1 MNRKSLL
8 GRISMKHVFFIVLA
22 AACVW
27 VIYSFLLVRRL
38 APLAEERRKQKA
50 AFWANQREPYINEH
64 LDSLVWYGDTAAY
77 NELREH
83 MHDEPTA
90 MQVGYSL
97 TMAIRH
103 EYPKACYDLYTDIVD
118 IYNRMGISLDSMD
131 TNCRELAL
139 LYLRKAAAK
148 GESRALKEVRLQGL
162 E

>member
-22 AACVW
+22 IAIVW
-27 VIYSFLLVRRL
+27 GIYQLILVKKL
-38 APLAEERRKQKA
+38 APLAEERRIQKA

-77 NELREH
+77 HELRKH
-83 MHDEPTA
+83 MNDEPTA
-90 MQVGYSL
+90 MQMGYSL

-103 EYPKACYDLYTDIVD
+103 EHPAACYDLYTDLVN
-118 IYNRMGISLDSMD
+118 IYNRMGVSLDSMD

-139 LYLRKAAAK
+139 LYLKKAAAK
-148 GESRALKEVRLQGL
+148 GEPRALKEVRRLGL
-162 E
+162 K